1 MQLHHFQM
9 IVPKLMYVICDYIF
23 KQDESEFPPHF
34 ILALEYSLAGLFA
47 GSIARDSGMIRQF
60 SDMAERQYL
69 IAKNID
75 SAERT
80 TKVLDQ
86 SRYIN
91 LRQSTR

>member
-1 MQLHHFQM
+1 MLFLNNYGSTST
-9 IVPKLMYVICDYIF
+9 VVCDYIYRAN
-23 KQDESEFPPHF
+23 ESEFPPHF
-34 ILALEYSLAGLFA
+34 ILGLEYQLASLFA

-69 IAKNID
+69 VAKNVD

-80 TKVLDQ
+80 TRQLDQ
-86 SRYIN
+86 SRFIN